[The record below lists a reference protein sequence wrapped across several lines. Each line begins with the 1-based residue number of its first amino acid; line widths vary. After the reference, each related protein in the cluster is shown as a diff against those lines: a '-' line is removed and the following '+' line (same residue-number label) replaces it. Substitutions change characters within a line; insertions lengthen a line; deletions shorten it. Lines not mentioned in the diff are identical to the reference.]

1 MNRLIPWCVVAL
13 LGLLG
18 FQVSAQTRATAEITR
33 SSAYVGDEVIY
44 QVVVRGQRPSSAP
57 VVAFP
62 ETVRAIDAGT
72 SESSFRSTRLI
83 DGQRTTVTETSI
95 TYQFRLT
102 VLQPGMVEIPPAVV
116 TLPSREEIRTE
127 AVRFEALLPQLASG
141 FELWVELD
149 RRRLYVGET
158 VTARVV
164 WMIPESGVANLD
176 FGTSVIDPSLD
187 VNPSTPSAGGRQLNE
202 IRFLGRRA
210 FGLAEN
216 VFDASGRTRIRFSF
230 EVQIT
235 PTRAGMRDIGPVRV
249 VFDREGARGGRV
261 RSYSESNPIT
271 LEVRPLPTEDRPAGF
286 TGLIGRYELRT
297 LASPTT
303 VQVGDPI
310 TLRAE
315 LRGREPMAGADTMT
329 DLASLPGF
337 ERFRVS
343 SEGWREE
350 QPREPGQR
358 RFAATV
364 RALGP
369 DVTEIPPVRVWAFD
383 PELERYVEVRSEPV
397 QLDVRAVRETT
408 LADAI
413 VAPGGGSAG
422 SAAAAPRARIG
433 PGDAAFWATPS
444 AEAITAGR
452 AFRADRWVRH
462 PVVMGVLASG
472 PAAVLATGLL
482 VAVRRHRNTPERIM
496 DRRLRDAEHLV
507 LRAGRVDAVR
517 SAGAAVLGCEPEA
530 VTELDLERLPVSEPV
545 IRALQESVRCAERPT
560 AHEASGTTDDAAREA
575 LRRLRREVRRG
586 GFRATGRAER

>member
-1 MNRLIPWCVVAL
+1 MERFIRWSMVVW
-13 LGLLG
+13 LGLSASLAM
-18 FQVSAQTRATAEITR
+18 AQTRATAEVSR

-44 QVVVRGQRPSSAP
+44 QVVVRGQRPQTAP
-57 VVAFP
+57 AVSFP
-62 ETVRAIDAGT
+62 STVRATDAGT

-102 VLQPGMVEIPPAVV
+102 VLQPGLVEIPPAVV
-116 TLPSREEIRTE
+116 TMPNREEIRTDP
-127 AVRFEALLPQLASG
+127 VRFEALLPQLAPG
-141 FELWVELD
+141 FDLWVELD

-176 FGTSVIDPSLD
+176 FASSVIDPALD
-187 VNPSTPSAGGRQLNE
+187 VTPSTPSAGGRQLNE

-210 FGLAEN
+210 FGLAES
-216 VFDASGRTRIRFSF
+216 VFDSSGRTRIRFSF

-235 PTRAGMRDIGPVRV
+235 PTRAGMRDIGPIRV
-249 VFDREGARGGRV
+249 VFDRDGARGGRV
-261 RSYSESNPIT
+261 RAYSESDPIT
-271 LEVRPLPTEDRPAGF
+271 LEVRPLPTEGRPAGF

-315 LRGREPMAGADTMT
+315 LRGLEPMAGAD
-329 DLASLPGF
+329 SLPELSSQPGY

-350 QPREPGQR
+350 QPREPGR
-358 RFAATV
+358 RKFAATV

-369 DVTEIPPVRVWAFD
+369 DVTEIPPVGVWTFD
-383 PELERYVEVRSEPV
+383 PELERYVEIRSEPV

-413 VAPGGGSAG
+413 VAPGSGQVG
-422 SAAAAPRARIG
+422 AAVGTQRTRLG

-444 AEAITAGR
+444 PEAITGTR
-452 AFRADRWVRH
+452 AFRADRLLRE
-462 PVVMGVLASG
+462 PVVLGVLASG
-472 PAAVLATGLL
+472 PGAVLGAGVV
-482 VAVRRHRNTPERIM
+482 VAVRRRRNTPGRIT

-507 LRAGRVDAVR
+507 HRSGAVVAVR
-517 SAGAAVLGCEPEA
+517 HAGAALLGCEPEA
-530 VTELDLERLPVSEPV
+530 VTASDLERLPASGDV
-545 IRALQESVRCAERPT
+545 IKALQEAVRGAEEPSGHGT
-560 AHEASGTTDDAAREA
+560 ATAGDEAAREA
-575 LRRLRREVRRG
+575 LRTLRRQVRHGIPESTG
-586 GFRATGRAER
+586 GIER